1 MSGHYKAK
9 IKKRIYLIFA
19 AATTSSSSGKHVSI
33 QSPPS
38 DIASM
43 SVISGVK
50 HVPNKGSSSKK
61 SEKLPQFG
69 VKTEKEPELSAVSFP
84 STFAKNRH
92 SLSSIT

>member
-1 MSGHYKAK
+1 MNSVRNVRALQG
-9 IKKRIYLIFA
+9 KKTLIFA
-19 AATTSSSSGKHVSI
+19 AATTSSSGKHVSI

-84 STFAKNRH
+84 STFAQNRH
-92 SLSSIT
+92 SRA